1 MNCINCDFSI
11 KIGSKF
17 CGSCGIK
24 VEPINSCS
32 ECNTINDIG
41 NKFCGSCGN
50 NLIKNLK
57 TITTVKIGAE
67 NNSDIIQS
75 LYNKD
80 IPQTNNSLFSFKKWF
95 DNKYPIAPQEFEE
108 LYNNNQIDLDEISQ
122 IREFWKSVDTN
133 AKMEIIKIWENNL
146 NLKNKAVKIDIENS
160 LDIKQ
165 SPENKAIPNNDD
177 VPFSFKKLSV
187 ILIGVLGRWILI
199 IIIIPSVFF
208 ILNFSILGKLTGAI
222 TGFGGLFSLNLIVF
236 GFANRNIASNS
247 NRNTTNA
254 FWLGFL
260 GALGLVICLFNSVKL
275 VQKKILL
282 GILRFLIFA
291 IAMQLLGELGIISN
305 GGKGLLL
312 YFFGFT
318 FILRGVNMF
327 NYSVKKK
334 MLF

>member
-1 MNCINCDFSI
+1 MECSNCSY
-11 KIGSKF
+11 
-17 CGSCGIK
+17 
-24 VEPINSCS
+24 
-32 ECNTINDIG
+32 DIQLD
-41 NKFCGSCGN
+41 NKFCGNCG
-50 NLIKNLK
+50 
-57 TITTVKIGAE
+57 TQVE
-67 NNSDIIQS
+67 NS
-75 LYNKD
+75 KD
-80 IPQTNNSLFSFKKWF
+80 I
-95 DNKYPIAPQEFEE
+95 E
-108 LYNNNQIDLDEISQ
+108 
-122 IREFWKSVDTN
+122 
-133 AKMEIIKIWENNL
+133 
-146 NLKNKAVKIDIENS
+146 
-160 LDIKQ
+160 Q
-165 SPENKAIPNNDD
+165 SPENKTIPNNDD

-208 ILNFSILGKLTGAI
+208 IFNFLSLGKLTGAI

-254 FWLGFL
+254 FWLGFC
-260 GALGLVICLFNSVKL
+260 GPLGLVICLFNSVKL

>member
-1 MNCINCDFSI
+1 MECSNCSY
-11 KIGSKF
+11 
-17 CGSCGIK
+17 
-24 VEPINSCS
+24 
-32 ECNTINDIG
+32 DIQLD
-41 NKFCGSCGN
+41 NKFCGNCGTQVEN
-50 NLIKNLK
+50 SKDIEQSPENK
-57 TITTVKIGAE
+57 TIP
-67 NNSDIIQS
+67 NND
-75 LYNKD
+75 D
-80 IPQTNNSLFSFKKWF
+80 VPFSFKKWF
-95 DNKYPIAPQEFEE
+95 DNKYPIAPQEFEG

-146 NLKNKAVKIDIENS
+146 YLKNKAVKIDIENS
-160 LDIKQ
+160 KDIEQ
-165 SPENKAIPNNDD
+165 SPENKTIPNNDD

-187 ILIGVLGRWILI
+187 ILIGVLGRWIL

-260 GALGLVICLFNSVKL
+260 GPLGLVICLFNSVKL

-305 GGKGLLL
+305 AGKGLIL
-312 YFFGFT
+312 YFFGIT
-318 FILRGVNMF
+318 FILRGANIF
-327 NYSVKKK
+327 NYSVKKMDMK
-334 MLF
+334 I

>member
-1 MNCINCDFSI
+1 MECSNCSY
-11 KIGSKF
+11 
-17 CGSCGIK
+17 
-24 VEPINSCS
+24 
-32 ECNTINDIG
+32 DIQLD
-41 NKFCGSCGN
+41 NKFCGNCGTQVEN
-50 NLIKNLK
+50 SKDIEQSPENK
-57 TITTVKIGAE
+57 TIP
-67 NNSDIIQS
+67 NND
-75 LYNKD
+75 D
-80 IPQTNNSLFSFKKWF
+80 VPFSFKKWF
-95 DNKYPIAPQEFEE
+95 DNKYPIAPQEFEG

-146 NLKNKAVKIDIENS
+146 YLKNKAVKIDIENS
-160 LDIKQ
+160 KDIEQ
-165 SPENKAIPNNDD
+165 SPENKTIPNNDD

-208 ILNFSILGKLTGAI
+208 ILNFLSLGKLTGAI

-260 GALGLVICLFNSVKL
+260 GPLGLVICLFNSVKL

-291 IAMQLLGELGIISN
+291 IAIQLLGELAILSIGTISIN
-305 GGKGLLL
+305 VAKGLLL

-327 NYSVKKK
+327 NYSVKKNGY
-334 MLF
+334 